1 VNSTLFW
8 AVGTLLAVASAALV
22 AWPLLR
28 PRRGRDPR
36 EHALAVYRDQL
47 AEVDR
52 DRERNLVDD
61 EQARAART
69 EIERRLLQAA
79 RAPAGG
85 GAVARDRPLAAAALA
100 VVVAAAS
107 LGVYVSN
114 GSPGLPG
121 QPLAARDVDERR
133 EERERQARQLAEL
146 EERAREDPPASAEF
160 WFSLGRLRAQ
170 LIGPGE
176 AAAAFRDGLA
186 RNPDDPTLMAALG
199 EVLVEAS
206 EGTVTPAAKEL
217 FNAVRAQAPNQPQA
231 LFYLGMA
238 AAQSGDDRV
247 ALERWG
253 RLLETGPADAPWRA
267 SVEQQFREVA
277 ERAGVDAEARLAAR
291 PGTAPQ
297 GSGMAADMSEAE
309 REAMIRSMVDGL
321 AAKLEENPDDLDG
334 WLRLGRSQLVL
345 GEPDKAIE
353 AYRRARELA
362 PDDPD
367 ALMGEAEAR
376 LAAAERIEGVPEVST
391 RLSELLREVAE
402 LQPDNPQ
409 PHWYL
414 GLHALQRGEVAEAR
428 RSWERVLRL
437 LGPDNPSYAAVKE
450 QIEALPRSGG

>member
-1 VNSTLFW
+1 MNPAVFW
-8 AVGTLLAVASAALV
+8 AVGALLTLASAALV

-28 PRRGRDPR
+28 PRRGTDPR

-52 DRERNLVDD
+52 DRDRNLIDD

-79 RAPAGG
+79 RVPAGG
-85 GAVARDRPLAAAALA
+85 VAEARGRPLMAVAVA
-100 VVVAAAS
+100 VAVAAGS
-107 LGVYVSN
+107 LGVYVYN

-121 QPLAARDVDERR
+121 QPLASRDLDERR
-133 EERERQARQLAEL
+133 EERERQARQLADL
-146 EERAREDPPASAEF
+146 EERAREDAPPSAEF

-170 LIGPGE
+170 LVGAGE
-176 AAAAFRDGLA
+176 AAAAFREGLA
-186 RNPDDPTLMAALG
+186 RHPDDPLLMAALG
-199 EVLVEAS
+199 EVLVEAA

-217 FNAVRAQAPNQPQA
+217 FTAVRAQAPDQPQA

-238 AAQSGDDRV
+238 AAQAGDDRV
-247 ALERWG
+247 ALRRWG

-277 ERAGVDAEARLAAR
+277 ERAGADAEAMLAAR

-297 GSGMAADMSEAE
+297 GSAMAADMSDAE

-321 AAKLEENPDDLDG
+321 AAKLEDDPDDVDG

-345 GEPDKAIE
+345 GEPEKAI
-353 AYRRARELA
+353 ASYARARELA
-362 PDDPD
+362 PGNAD
-367 ALMGEAEAR
+367 AVMGEAEAR
-376 LAAAERIEGVPEVST
+376 LAAAERVEGVPEVSS

-402 LQPDNPQ
+402 LQPENPQ

-450 QIEALPRSGG
+450 QIEALPRSDG

>member
-1 VNSTLFW
+1 VNSMVFW
-8 AVGTLLAVASAALV
+8 AVGAVMALAAAALV
-22 AWPLLR
+22 AWPLVR
-28 PRRGRDPR
+28 PRGGRDPR

-52 DRERNLVDD
+52 DRERNLIDD

-79 RAPAGG
+79 RAPSGG
-85 GAVARDRPLAAAALA
+85 AAVARGRPLAAVVLA
-100 VVVAAAS
+100 VVVASGA
-107 LGVYVSN
+107 LGVYLVN
-114 GSPGLPG
+114 GNPGMPG
-121 QPLAARDVDERR
+121 QPLASRDLDERR
-133 EERERQARQLAEL
+133 DERERQARQLAEL
-146 EERAREDPPASAEF
+146 EERARKDPPASAEF

-170 LIGPGE
+170 LVGPGE
-176 AAAAFRDGLA
+176 AAAAFREGLA
-186 RNPDDPTLMAALG
+186 RNPDDPLLMAALG
-199 EVLVEAS
+199 EILVEAA
-206 EGTVTPAAKEL
+206 EGTVTPAAREL
-217 FNAVRAQAPNQPQA
+217 FTAVRAQAPNQPQA

-238 AAQSGDDRV
+238 AAQSGDDRM

-253 RLLETGPADAPWRA
+253 RLLETGPADAPWRS

-277 ERAGVDAEARLAAR
+277 DRAGVDAEAMLAER
-291 PGTAPQ
+291 QGTAPERRA
-297 GSGMAADMSEAE
+297 MAGDMSDAE

-321 AAKLEENPDDLDG
+321 AARLEENPDDVDG

-345 GEPDKAIE
+345 GEADAAIQ
-353 AYRRARELA
+353 AYRQARELA
-362 PDDPD
+362 PNNPD

-376 LAAAERIEGVPEVST
+376 LAAAERIEGVPEVSD
-391 RLSELLREVAE
+391 RLSTLLREVAE

-414 GLHALQRGEVAEAR
+414 GLHALQQGDVAAAREA
-428 RSWERVLRL
+428 WQRVLAL

>member
-8 AVGTLLAVASAALV
+8 AVGALLALTSAALV

-28 PRRGRDPR
+28 PRRGTDPR

-52 DRERNLVDD
+52 DRERDLVDD

-79 RAPAGG
+79 RVPAGG
-85 GAVARDRPLAAAALA
+85 GAVARARPLAAVALA
-100 VVVAAAS
+100 VVVAIGAV
-107 LGVYVSN
+107 GVYVYN

-121 QPLAARDVDERR
+121 QPLAARDLDERR
-133 EERERQARQLAEL
+133 EERESQARQLAEL
-146 EERAREDPPASAEF
+146 EERAREDPPPSAEF

-170 LIGPGE
+170 LIGPRE

-206 EGTVTPAAKEL
+206 EGTVTPAAKDL
-217 FNAVRAQAPNQPQA
+217 FDAVREQAPNQPQA

-253 RLLETGPADAPWRA
+253 RLLETGPADAPWRS

-277 ERAGVDAEARLAAR
+277 ERAGVDADTMLAAR
-291 PGTAPQ
+291 EGTAPEPAA
-297 GSGMAADMSEAE
+297 MAADMSEAE

-321 AAKLEENPDDLDG
+321 AAKLEENPDDVDG

-362 PDDPD
+362 PDNPD

-376 LAAAERIEGVPEVST
+376 LAATERIEGVPKVST

-414 GLHALQRGEVAEAR
+414 GLHALQRGEVAAAR
-428 RSWERVLRL
+428 RSWQRVLGL

-450 QIEALPRSGG
+450 QIEALPSSGG

>member
-1 VNSTLFW
+1 MVFW
-8 AVGTLLAVASAALV
+8 AAGALLAIAAAALV
-22 AWPLLR
+22 AWPLVR
-28 PRRGRDPR
+28 PRGGRDPR

-52 DRERNLVDD
+52 DRERNLIDD

-69 EIERRLLQAA
+69 EIERRLLHAA

-85 GAVARDRPLAAAALA
+85 TAVARGRPIAAAVLAL
-100 VVVAAAS
+100 VVAGGAM
-107 LGVYVSN
+107 GVYIVN
-114 GSPGLPG
+114 GSPGMPG
-121 QPLAARDVDERR
+121 QPLASRDLDERR
-133 EERERQARQLAEL
+133 EERQRQARQLAEL
-146 EERAREDPPASAEF
+146 EERAREDPPASSEF

-170 LIGPGE
+170 LVGPGE
-176 AAAAFRDGLA
+176 AAAAFREGLA
-186 RNPDDPTLMAALG
+186 RNPDDPLLMAALG
-199 EVLVEAS
+199 EVLVEGA
-206 EGTVTPAAKEL
+206 EGTVTPAAREL
-217 FNAVRAQAPNQPQA
+217 FTAVRERAPNQPQA

-238 AAQSGDDRV
+238 AAQAGDDRV

-277 ERAGVDAEARLAAR
+277 ERSGIDAEAMLAER
-291 PGTAPQ
+291 PGTAAQ
-297 GSGMAADMSEAE
+297 GPAMAADMSEAE
-309 REAMIRSMVDGL
+309 REAMIRSMIDGL
-321 AAKLEENPDDLDG
+321 AAKLEENPDDVDG

-345 GEPDKAIE
+345 GEPEKAIE
-353 AYRRARELA
+353 SYGKARALD
-362 PDDPD
+362 PGNPD

-376 LAAAERIEGVPEVST
+376 LAAAERIQGVPKVSD
-391 RLSELLREVAE
+391 RLSSLLREVAE

-414 GLHALQRGEVAEAR
+414 GLHALQRGDVAEAR
-428 RSWERVLRL
+428 DSWQRVLAI